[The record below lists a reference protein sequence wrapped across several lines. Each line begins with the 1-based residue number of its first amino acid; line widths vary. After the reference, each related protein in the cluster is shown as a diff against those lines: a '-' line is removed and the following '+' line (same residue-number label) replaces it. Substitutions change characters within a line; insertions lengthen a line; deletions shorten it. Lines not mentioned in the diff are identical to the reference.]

1 MSREKFLKVYANIPI
16 NLRKDIILVLKE
28 KGPITWDVAYVEI
41 KNNTQLGKTILK
53 KLEALGLI

>member
-16 NLRKDIILVLKE
+16 NLRKDIILVLEE

-41 KNNTQLGKTILK
+41 KNNTTLGKTILK